1 VLVSPPLVFA
11 QCALEAAPAGEDVV
25 QRRRAELGVAK
36 RVLDAV
42 GGDEV
47 LVVAGVSDERLA
59 GDVGLA
65 EVPPDGRTQE
75 SLLALGVA
83 DALGEGRGDLER
95 LEEGR
100 LARPNHPAARADA
113 PRLSRISPTHQ
124 AHRAARGRSPAST

>member
-83 DALGEGRGDLER
+83 DALGEGRGDLKR
-95 LEEGR
+95 LEEV
-100 LARPNHPAARADA
+100 AW
-113 PRLSRISPTHQ
+113 
-124 AHRAARGRSPAST
+124 RGRTTLPRGRTPLD